1 MLKKKKQIAILT
13 KIAEI
18 EGKTPDI
25 SNLATQTALVT
36 VENKILSVNKYFK
49 LITNTLSILSWQSKG
64 LSTENIDPPTIS
76 LSWSITYVGNKIRA
90 NLLEAV

>member
-1 MLKKKKQIAILT
+1 MVLLKKKTDCNT

-25 SNLATQTALVT
+25 SNLATQTVLVT
-36 VENKILSVNKYFK
+36 VENKIPSMNKYFK
-49 LITNTLSILSWQSKG
+49 LITNTLSVLLWQSKG

-76 LSWSITYVGNKIRA
+76 LSRSITYVGNKIRA
-90 NLLEAV
+90 NLLEAL